1 MASHL
6 LFDRKPGWSGPA
18 RYVGALV
25 AATRGSEWSLG
36 FVERELPAVSQ
47 SKASEKPKGAAT
59 SLPPRSTGILRQ
71 LTPRM
76 LRLWL
81 GFYRDARRYAG
92 RLRQVPTDLFHT
104 QNAGC
109 EEIPLAA
116 RLAKVPR
123 VLGTF
128 HVDSTYDLEGRRS
141 GWAHRAIEWYSN
153 RCLDRAIAVSEA
165 TRADWIR
172 RTRLSPERVLT
183 IHNGID
189 PEYFRRVHSPAE
201 ARGRLGLPADA
212 LVIGGVGRLEP
223 AKGFVYLLEALAAL
237 KAEYPRVVVAVAGAG
252 QLEPVLLR
260 QAQELGLQERVFLL
274 GFQPDVN
281 PVLDACDVFAL
292 PSLCEA
298 LPFALLEAMA
308 HELPVVGTTVGGV
321 PEVIVSGETGFL
333 TPPRDSATLA
343 QRLRPLLDSSTLRQR
358 LGHAARDRV
367 IRHFHVANMV
377 RSTLAVYRDLL
388 SQPARKGSRR

>member
-1 MASHL
+1 M
-6 LFDRKPGWSGPA
+6 
-18 RYVGALV
+18 
-25 AATRGSEWSLG
+25 
-36 FVERELPAVSQ
+36 ERELPAVSQ
-47 SKASEKPKGAAT
+47 SKVYEEPKGASAT
-59 SLPPRSTGILRQ
+59 SLPKRPNAILRH

-81 GFYRDARRYAG
+81 GFYRDARRYAA
-92 RLRQVPTDLFHT
+92 RLRQIPTDLFHT

-109 EEIPLAA
+109 EETSLAA

-165 TRADWIR
+165 TRTDWIR
-172 RTRLSPERVLT
+172 RTRLRPERVLT

-189 PEYFRRVHSPAE
+189 PECFQRFHTPAE
-201 ARGRLGLPADA
+201 ARGQLGLPADA

-223 AKGFVYLLEALAAL
+223 AKGFTYLLDALSAL
-237 KAEYPRVVVAVAGAG
+237 KADYPRVVVALAGAG

-260 QAQELGLQERVFLL
+260 RAQELGLQERLFLL

-321 PEVIVSGETGFL
+321 PEVIVAGETGFL
-333 TPPRDSATLA
+333 APPRDGAALA
-343 QRLRPLLDSSTLRQR
+343 QRLRPLLDSSPLRQR

-367 IRHFHVANMV
+367 IRHFHVADMV
-377 RSTLAVYRDLL
+377 RSTLAVYRELL
-388 SQPARKGSRR
+388 SQPARRGSPR